1 MAYQRPEPGEWQT
14 DEYGRRFRMIGN
26 CKEYEMEI
34 NGVPQSVFLE
44 SNRRMKEQREK
55 QLKEEQA
62 KAAERAAQRRNCPF
76 SDGMQTDCKREA
88 CALFMDGC
96 TLARLTDRPPAKAT
110 EGLQCPLSKYKS
122 ACRKDC
128 ALFKATGCT
137 LTGIKT
143 NTESEDK

>member
-1 MAYQRPEPGEWQT
+1 MAYQRPEPGEWET
-14 DEYGRRFRMIGN
+14 DKNGRRFRRVGTSI
-26 CKEYEMEI
+26 EYEMEI

-96 TLARLTDRPPAKAT
+96 TLARLTAAADTQGK
-110 EGLQCPLSKYKS
+110 QCPLNRYRQK
-122 ACRKDC
+122 CRTDC
-128 ALFKATGCT
+128 ALYKGGCT